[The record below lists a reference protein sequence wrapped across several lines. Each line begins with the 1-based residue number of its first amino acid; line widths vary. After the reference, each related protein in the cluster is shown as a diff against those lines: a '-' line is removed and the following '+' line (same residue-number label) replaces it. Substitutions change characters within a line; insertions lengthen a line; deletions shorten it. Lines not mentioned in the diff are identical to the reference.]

1 MLEHLRMRPLKKTKT
16 TAANDNNPTSTSS
29 FTLATSTKS
38 LTMSTNSSDTID
50 DNPGTFIKGNRE
62 NQKRHNDNDDDDVDN
77 VKVSVTIN
85 ETRKISLKE
94 IPNGTLGL
102 LECEKNFDP
111 KKRYSI
117 GNGDLRN
124 GKSYELSLTP
134 RSMQRKLSA
143 DMRLRGS
150 NNQLNDDYAIR
161 RPVRLRSMATNF
173 EVYDSLHV
181 RAIDVSKYFVLIS

>member
-16 TAANDNNPTSTSS
+16 TTANENDSTSTSS
-29 FTLATSTKS
+29 TVTLASSTAV
-38 LTMSTNSSDTID
+38 TMSTNSSDTID
-50 DNPGTFIKGNRE
+50 DNPGTLIKDNRA
-62 NQKRHNDNDDDDVDN
+62 NQKTNNDNDDEVDN
-77 VKVSVTIN
+77 AKVSVMIN

-94 IPNGTLGL
+94 IPNGTISL
-102 LECEKNFDP
+102 LEYEKKFDP

-117 GNGDLRN
+117 GNGDLRTN
-124 GKSYELSLTP
+124 GKPGYELSPAP

-181 RAIDVSKYFVLIS
+181 RALDVSKFSI